1 MIVFLKECVTPGTRA
16 LLPKALVR
24 YFLISFK
31 SFDLL
36 LYILF
41 YSFYMLYTYY
51 LDFTSAFIGT
61 HEIGHS

>member
-31 SFDLL
+31 SFDLR
-36 LYILF
+36 
-41 YSFYMLYTYY
+41 
-51 LDFTSAFIGT
+51 
-61 HEIGHS
+61 